1 MYQDRDYEI
10 IDYELFQLPGTGF
23 NIRGPAPGTLEPGG
37 YFTGVGA
44 AQTFGCFTE
53 KPYLALL
60 GDTLGLSAL
69 NLGFAGAGP
78 RFFLRQPALLEYTNR
93 GKFAILQVMSG
104 RSEDNSRFDTGGREY
119 LTRRSDGERIGAE
132 PAYKELLANE
142 SVSTVAEIVEE
153 TRDNWVQSYAALIEA
168 IEVPTILFWFSTRS
182 PDYEESYDSDIY
194 AFFGEFPQ
202 LVNRSMVERVRQLSD
217 GYVECVS
224 SRGLPQRLIS
234 RFTGEP
240 VSVMHRSD
248 LGGGWQEFN
257 PYYPAPEMHAD
268 AFDALA
274 ETCRALSD
282 G

>member
-1 MYQDRDYEI
+1 
-10 IDYELFQLPGTGF
+10 
-23 NIRGPAPGTLEPGG
+23 
-37 YFTGVGA
+37 
-44 AQTFGCFTE
+44 
-53 KPYLALL
+53 
-60 GDTLGLSAL
+60 
-69 NLGFAGAGP
+69 
-78 RFFLRQPALLEYTNR
+78 
-93 GKFAILQVMSG
+93 MSG

-132 PAYKELLANE
+132 PAYKELLATE

-153 TRDNWVQSYAALIEA
+153 TRENWVQSYSALLEA

-202 LVNRSMVERVRQLSD
+202 LVNRSMVERVRELSD

-224 SRGLPQRLIS
+224 RRGLPQRLIS

-248 LGGGWQEFN
+248 LGGGWQAFN

-274 ETCRALSD
+274 ETCREYAVRPQ
-282 G
+282 